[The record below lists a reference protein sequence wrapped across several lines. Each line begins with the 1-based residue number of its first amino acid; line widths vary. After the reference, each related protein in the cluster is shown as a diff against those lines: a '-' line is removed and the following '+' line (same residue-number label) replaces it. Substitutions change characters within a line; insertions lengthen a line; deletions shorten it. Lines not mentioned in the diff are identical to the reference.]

1 MEAEDPRLA
10 IEARIRAR
18 TTVRPSTCATC
29 DWIEEQSDPD
39 FWDRLMD
46 LPTKHAGHFA
56 LHEEMTQLGFSNGRK
71 AVESHRNKGHRRAS
85 D

>member
-18 TTVRPSTCATC
+18 TAVRPSTCATC
-29 DWIEEQSDPD
+29 DWIEEQPTPE
-39 FWDRLMD
+39 FWDRLME

-56 LHEEMTQLGFSNGRK
+56 IHEEMTGLGFSNGRK